1 MNKEEILKLI
11 SENPAFY
18 LATVEGDQPRVRGM
32 LLYDINE
39 DGILFH
45 TGSMKDLY
53 NQVLGNPKAELCF
66 NGNGTQV
73 RVTGTLE
80 IVDDNKL
87 KDEIAENPTRGFVK
101 VWKESGV
108 LEDFYCT
115 FIVLRLVNSVATT
128 WTMETNFGP
137 KEFIQL

>member
-53 NQVLGNPKAELCF
+53 KQVLGNPKAELCF

-73 RVTGTLE
+73 RVTGILE

-101 VWKESGV
+101 VWKESGA
-108 LEDFYCT
+108 LEDFYNT
-115 FIVLRLVNSVATT
+115 FIVLRLVNSIATT

-137 KEFIQL
+137 KEFIEI